1 MADPC
6 CQSLAAAQ
14 AGFPCGQAGLRE
26 EAAITS
32 FTEAAK
38 AGVSL
43 QGKFGMAELR
53 ADVLVLGAGMVGVS
67 AALHLQQRGR
77 DVILIDR
84 HERAGEETSYG
95 NAGLIECASVFPYMF
110 PRDLTQIFQYAINRS
125 PQVRYQFS
133 DLPAFLPWLARYFLA
148 SSKKRALHSAMA
160 ELPLIRRSLIEHQA
174 LIAEA
179 NVPELLRRTGWLKLF
194 RSDAT
199 LASAVREFE
208 RARQYGVE
216 GEVLDGKAI
225 ALREPHLS
233 GEFAGAVYLPA
244 PGFVPDPGALAKAYA
259 ALFQRKGGRF
269 LIGDARTLEQRAGGW
284 RLNGPEGAVAAR
296 EVVVALG
303 PWSDLVFGPLG
314 YSIPLGVKRGYHL
327 HLAPRGNAVLHHPVL
342 DSDLGYLLA
351 PMNRGIRLT
360 TGVEFARRDAPP
372 TLVQLQRALPRAH
385 ALFPLGEAVDAKPW
399 MGARPCL
406 PDMLP
411 VIGRAPRH
419 AGLWFDFG
427 HQHHG
432 LTLGPATGRLLAEMM
447 TGETPFADPSPFAVE
462 RFG

>member
-1 MADPC
+1 
-6 CQSLAAAQ
+6 
-14 AGFPCGQAGLRE
+14 
-26 EAAITS
+26 
-32 FTEAAK
+32 
-38 AGVSL
+38 
-43 QGKFGMAELR
+43 MAEFK

-77 DVILIDR
+77 DVILVDR
-84 HERAGEETSYG
+84 NELAGEETSFG
-95 NAGLIECASVFPYMF
+95 NAGLIECASVFPLMF
-110 PRDLTQIFQYAINRS
+110 PRDFGQILQYAMNRS
-125 PQVRYQFS
+125 PQVRYSFS
-133 DLPAFLPWLARYFLA
+133 DLPTSLPWLLRYFLA
-148 SSKKRALHSAMA
+148 SSPDRALHSAMA
-160 ELPLIRRSLIEHQA
+160 ELPLIQRSLVEHEA

-179 NVPELLRRTGWLKLF
+179 AVPELLRRTGWIKLF

-199 LASAVREFE
+199 LASAVRDFE
-208 RARQYGVE
+208 RARPYGVD

-225 ALREPHLS
+225 AAREPNLT
-233 GEFAGAVYLPA
+233 GEFAGAVYFPA

-259 ALFQRKGGRF
+259 ALFKRKGGRF
-269 LIGDARTLEQRAGGW
+269 VVGDARTLEQADGRWRVGGPAGG
-284 RLNGPEGAVAAR
+284 ASAR

-303 PWSDLVFGPLG
+303 PWSDLVFRPLG
-314 YSIPLGVKRGYHL
+314 YSIPLGIKRGYHL
-327 HLAPRGNAVLHHPVL
+327 HLAPRGNAVLNHPVL

-372 TLVQLQRALPRAH
+372 TPIQIAQALPRAH
-385 ALFPLGEAVDAKPW
+385 ALFPLGEPVDAKPW

-406 PDMLP
+406 PDMVP
-411 VIGRAPRH
+411 VIGQAPRH
-419 AGLWFDFG
+419 PGLWFDFG

-447 TGETPFADPSPFAVE
+447 TGETPFADPTPYAAA

>member
-1 MADPC
+1 
-6 CQSLAAAQ
+6 
-14 AGFPCGQAGLRE
+14 
-26 EAAITS
+26 
-32 FTEAAK
+32 
-38 AGVSL
+38 
-43 QGKFGMAELR
+43 MAELR
-53 ADVLVLGAGMVGVS
+53 TDVAVLGAGMVGVS

-84 HERAGEETSYG
+84 HELAGEETSFG
-95 NAGLIECASVFPYMF
+95 NAGIIECASVFPYMF
-110 PRDLTQIFQYAINRS
+110 PRDFTQILQYALNRS

-148 SSKKRALHSAMA
+148 SSPDRALHSAMA
-160 ELPLIRRSLIEHQA
+160 ELPLIRRSLVEHEA
-174 LIAEA
+174 LMAEA
-179 NVPELLRRTGWLKLF
+179 GVTELLRRNGWIKLF

-199 LASAVREFE
+199 LANAMRDFE
-208 RARQYGVE
+208 RARQYGVA
-216 GEVLDGKAI
+216 GEVLDSNAI
-225 ALREPHLS
+225 RQREPNLT
-233 GEFAGAVYLPA
+233 GEFAGAIHLPA

-259 ALFQRKGGRF
+259 TLFQRKGGRY
-269 LIGDARTLEQRAGGW
+269 LVGDARTLEQGTGGW
-284 RLNGPEGAVAAR
+284 RLNGPEGAMVAR

-314 YSIPLGVKRGYHL
+314 YSIPLNVKRGYHL
-327 HLAPRGNAVLHHPVL
+327 HLAPRGNAVLQHPVL
-342 DSDLGYLLA
+342 DSDFGFLLA

-372 TLVQLQRALPRAH
+372 TPVQLQRALPRAH
-385 ALFPLGEAVDAKPW
+385 ALFPLGDAVDAKPW

-447 TGETPFADPSPFAVE
+447 TGEAPFADPAPFAVE